1 MPANDPRT
9 STANDTRSTFDWVI
23 LPAVV
28 MSLGWGLRGYIGGG
42 PLGAMIPGA
51 LIALVL
57 CQNLGI
63 PARAAA
69 AVTAFSAIGIGLG
82 GEMTYGQTLG
92 LLRDAN
98 TFWWGL
104 LGTTLKGGVWGLLGG
119 AVLGLGFFVNRL
131 TSKSLLLALLCLLLG
146 VVVGL
151 HFINQPK
158 LVYFSNPVDR
168 PRDESWAGFLLGAL
182 ALLAYLRK
190 FEPDFAR
197 IAWAFAAYGA
207 IGGALGFGGGSLLL
221 AMQTRLPDE
230 WRWLPCWKFMEFAFG
245 AVFGA
250 ALGMAARS
258 IHSRLSS
265 VADPQLSQV
274 AANQY
279 RKASFDWPI
288 GALVG
293 SLIVSGVFLGWL
305 GYLQLLEANWQSE
318 ALGDPRRAIARV
330 LLGFTG
336 LGCVLLLVSRRWD
349 LVAWQVAISVTIA
362 AAAIDWQRDLLP
374 RGEIELAPFYR
385 ALFVVAVAS
394 ISIIYVTCWRPGR
407 NPRLTH
413 LAVFTTCVLMG
424 IGYLMGLALAD
435 LWWPEPERV
444 AAAGGRLAY
453 LWQSHR
459 SELVV
464 HVIFTTLLVISLVG
478 IVRVGALQTRP
489 RQRLTSS

>member
-1 MPANDPRT
+1 MPANDPST
-9 STANDTRSTFDWVI
+9 STAKHARSTFDWVI

-42 PLGAMIPGA
+42 PLGAMIPGT

-69 AVTAFSAIGIGLG
+69 AVTAFGAIGIGFG

-92 LLRDAN
+92 LLRDGN

-119 AVLGLGFFVNRL
+119 AVLGLGFVVNRL
-131 TSKSLLLALLCLLLG
+131 TSKSLLLALLCLLVG

-168 PRDESWAGFLLGAL
+168 PRDESWGGFLLGAI

-190 FEPDFAR
+190 FESDLAS
-197 IAWAFAAYGA
+197 IAWTFSAYGA

-221 AMQTRLPDE
+221 AMQTQLPDD

-245 AVFGA
+245 AAFGA

-258 IHSRLSS
+258 AQGPLKRVVDLRSS
-265 VADPQLSQV
+265 QDAADL
-274 AANQY
+274 NC
-279 RKASFDWPI
+279 RASFVWPI
-288 GALVG
+288 GVLIG
-293 SLIVSGVFLGWL
+293 GLIVGGVFLGWL
-305 GYLQLLEANWQSE
+305 GYLQLFEANWHSE
-318 ALGDPRRAIARV
+318 ALDDPRRAIARV

-336 LGCVLLLVSRRWD
+336 LGGVLLLLSRRWD
-349 LVAWQVAISVTIA
+349 LVAWQVAISITIV

-374 RGEIELAPFYR
+374 RGEIDLAPHYR
-385 ALFVVAVAS
+385 ALFVVILAA
-394 ISIIYVTCWRPGR
+394 ISIIYVTFWRAGR
-407 NPRLTH
+407 NPRLAH

-435 LWWPEPERV
+435 LWWPAPERV

-464 HVIFTTLLVISLVG
+464 HAIFTALLVISLVG
-478 IVRVGALQTRP
+478 FLRAG
-489 RQRLTSS
+489 RLRGTTETTPAA